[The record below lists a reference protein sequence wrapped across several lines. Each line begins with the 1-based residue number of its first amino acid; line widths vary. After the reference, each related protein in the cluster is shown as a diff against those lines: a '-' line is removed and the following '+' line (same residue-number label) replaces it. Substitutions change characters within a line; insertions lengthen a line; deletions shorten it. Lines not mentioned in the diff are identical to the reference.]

1 MSDTEQERFYSLAG
15 TVFDRENPIIE
26 DNSYFCCTTP
36 DKAKI
41 AVKMLNTLNAKPIA
55 EGPPTVNIPREW
67 LPTSANINAL
77 PEPVRSYIA
86 DIETRCDPQYTMQQS
101 VLLKDQVRQL
111 EHKLQEYKATIAE
124 QGAEIARLNKRTDDL
139 VGLFIGDDH
148 ESPLGKKVM
157 SVLAPMAVDEE
168 SELEK
173 VWADVKAIGV
183 GYLYKSKRIDPVLL
197 YAYGSKDTVS
207 ISKDSAGKAWEK
219 QPVSF
224 GRGCCG
230 ENS

>member
-1 MSDTEQERFYSLAG
+1 MSEYDETQLFPDMRLARILLERLGKNSLSVSVEVAA
-15 TVFDRENPIIE
+15 E
-26 DNSYFCCTTP
+26 
-36 DKAKI
+36 KI
-41 AVKMLNTLNAKPIA
+41 LDAQHT
-55 EGPPTVNIPREW
+55 
-67 LPTSANINAL
+67 
-77 PEPVRSYIA
+77 IA
-86 DIETRCDPQYTMQQS
+86 D
-101 VLLKDQVRQL
+101 KD
-111 EHKLQEYKATIAE
+111 
-124 QGAEIARLNKRTDDL
+124 AEIARLNKRTDDL

-207 ISKDSAGKAWEK
+207 IDRELLVDISETTDIGVARALARKALEV
-219 QPVSF
+219 Q
-224 GRGCCG
+224 G
-230 ENS
+230 E

>member
-15 TVFDRENPIIE
+15 TVFDRENPII
-26 DNSYFCCTTP
+26 DGNSYFCCATP
-36 DKAKI
+36 DQAKI
-41 AVKMLNTLNAKPIA
+41 VVKMLNTINAKPIA

-124 QGAEIARLNKRTDDL
+124 QGAEIA
-139 VGLFIGDDH
+139 
-148 ESPLGKKVM
+148 
-157 SVLAPMAVDEE
+157 PMAVDEE

-207 ISKDSAGKAWEK
+207 IDPIGDKNGRHEK
-219 QPVSF
+219 
-224 GRGCCG
+224 
-230 ENS
+230 